1 MTVRILSTSAL
12 AGPSL
17 QGLGARF
24 PELSIAPFRSIAWK
38 MSLANAE
45 ALVVLPTEA
54 LSEADLDYA
63 PKLKVLGTCSTGV
76 DHLPMEACARR
87 GIAVATTAGAATDAT
102 ADLALAMLLALARRL
117 KDGEALA
124 RSGAWKGWAMDQML
138 GTGLAGKDCAILGTG
153 AVGKAFAR
161 RVWALGMKP
170 LFWDRES
177 KGTPVDF
184 GAGIARRLPLSDLL
198 PRAAVLSV
206 HCPLTPETRGLLTL
220 PILQLLPRGAF
231 IVNTARG
238 GILDEDAAIQLLHQG
253 FLGGVGLDVFE
264 DEPNINSAWM
274 KAPRTVLLPHLGSAT
289 VDTREAMSRVLCDGI
304 ARTLEGKLG

>member
-1 MTVRILSTSAL
+1 M
-12 AGPSL
+12 
-17 QGLGARF
+17 
-24 PELSIAPFRSIAWK
+24 
-38 MSLANAE
+38 
-45 ALVVLPTEA
+45 
-54 LSEADLDYA
+54 
-63 PKLKVLGTCSTGV
+63 
-76 DHLPMEACARR
+76 
-87 GIAVATTAGAATDAT
+87 
-102 ADLALAMLLALARRL
+102 
-117 KDGEALA
+117 
-124 RSGAWKGWAMDQML
+124 
-138 GTGLAGKDCAILGTG
+138 
-153 AVGKAFAR
+153 
-161 RVWALGMKP
+161 
-170 LFWDRES
+170 
-177 KGTPVDF
+177 
-184 GAGIARRLPLSDLL
+184 
-198 PRAAVLSV
+198 LSV